1 MAWLLFKIIRAV
13 IVFLA
18 LLSKVPDLGPSL
30 QVGSRLWTDWQGSQ
44 PLQRDK
50 YPNRCIGQSDLVS
63 VQDHQVNRCINHGLI
78 GMFLF
83 HARWSDVLS
92 YVIYHCVLKAD

>member
-30 QVGSRLWTDWQGSQ
+30 QVGSRLWTD
-44 PLQRDK
+44 
-50 YPNRCIGQSDLVS
+50 
-63 VQDHQVNRCINHGLI
+63 
-78 GMFLF
+78 
-83 HARWSDVLS
+83 
-92 YVIYHCVLKAD
+92 